1 MDEELIS
8 SIQQLDLG
16 NKLGTSTLVDVFR
29 ELRKSKLRRP
39 DIVCQYG
46 DEVLKVSSS
55 EDTWNVREQM
65 VNSLLDLGGTEE
77 LEAARGHIKV
87 LEKQF
92 PDSSRVEKLKGL
104 AFEAEGQFDKAQE
117 LYEVMLKKNHAN
129 LAVMKRMVACK
140 KAMKNKVEA
149 VKYLLSITTNFPG
162 DLETWFELA
171 DLYIEFR
178 NFTQAAFCLE
188 EIILIDPTKS
198 HYHNKLADIYYTL
211 GTPSKSSTSSSHQA
225 DVRKHLLLARKHYSL
240 SLTLQNSKINRK
252 AVYGVKYASVALNP
266 ILIASASKDD
276 ETEIQVNN
284 KMLEWAEEQIKE
296 ESLSLY

>member
-1 MDEELIS
+1 MNEELIS
-8 SIQQLDLG
+8 SIEQLDLG
-16 NKLGTSTLVDVFR
+16 NKLSTSTLVDVFR

-46 DEVLKVSSS
+46 DKVLNVSSG

-65 VNSLLDLGGTEE
+65 VNSLLDMGGTDE
-77 LEAARGHIKV
+77 LKAARGHIEV

-92 PDSSRVEKLKGL
+92 PDSSRVQKLKGL

-117 LYEVMLKKNHAN
+117 LYEAMLQKNHAN

-140 KAMKNKVEA
+140 KAKKEKIEA
-149 VKYLLSITTNFPG
+149 VKYLLSITTNFSG

-188 EIILIDPTKS
+188 EIILIDPAKS

-211 GTPSKSSTSSSHQA
+211 GTPSKPSASAHQA
-225 DVRKHLLLARKHYSL
+225 DVKKHLLLARKHYSL

-252 AVYGVKYASVALNP
+252 AVYGVKYASAALKP
-266 ILIASASKDD
+266 ILIASTSKDD
-276 ETEIQVNN
+276 ETETEVNN

-296 ESLSLY
+296 GSLSLY